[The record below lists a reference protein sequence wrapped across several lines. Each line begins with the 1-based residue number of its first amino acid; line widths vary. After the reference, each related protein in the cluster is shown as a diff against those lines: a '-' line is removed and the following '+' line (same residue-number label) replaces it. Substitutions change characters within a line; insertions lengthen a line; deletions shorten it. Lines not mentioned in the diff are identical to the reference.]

1 VRLTSKGLVV
11 AGIAIDEIIE
21 DLVRCPLVK
30 ALVNENPDNGVAQL
44 LYPVL
49 SSLVEIA
56 SDRPEQH
63 RSRDVV
69 AIRAP
74 LCPMP
79 VPQPLLPFPLLG
91 VPLLQG
97 LPRHVYPPPVFVDG
111 TLMVRGP
118 AAQRKAFVTET
129 ESSCCE
135 SESSSLES
143 NERNL
148 FQVAGT
154 SRQVAGNLA
163 AMLTAPGAQGAT
175 IPISGE
181 S

>member
-1 VRLTSKGLVV
+1 
-11 AGIAIDEIIE
+11 
-21 DLVRCPLVK
+21 
-30 ALVNENPDNGVAQL
+30 
-44 LYPVL
+44 
-49 SSLVEIA
+49 
-56 SDRPEQH
+56 
-63 RSRDVV
+63 DVV

-74 LCPMP
+74 LGPMP

-97 LPRHVYPPPVFVDG
+97 LSRHGYLPPAFVDG
-111 TLMVRGP
+111 TLMLRGP
-118 AAQRKAFVTET
+118 AAPRKAFVAET
-129 ESSCCE
+129 QSLFFE
-135 SESSSLES
+135 SEISRLES

-154 SRQVAGNLA
+154 SGQVAGNLA